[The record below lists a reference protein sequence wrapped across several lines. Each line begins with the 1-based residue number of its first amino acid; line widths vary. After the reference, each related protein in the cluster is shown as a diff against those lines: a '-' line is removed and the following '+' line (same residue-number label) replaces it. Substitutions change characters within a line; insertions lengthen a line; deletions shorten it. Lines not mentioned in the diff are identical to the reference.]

1 MTEHFVATAETEA
14 TVTYAGVHIFF
25 PQAGAPVNRTFLAL
39 EDAII
44 VAKAIL
50 SFAAEHNIDSTTNNA
65 QESNHV
71 D

>member
-1 MTEHFVATAETEA
+1 MIEHFVKTAETEA
-14 TVTYAGVHIFF
+14 TVTHSGVHIFF
-25 PQAGAPVNRTFLAL
+25 PQAGPPVNRTFIAL
-39 EDAII
+39 DEAII